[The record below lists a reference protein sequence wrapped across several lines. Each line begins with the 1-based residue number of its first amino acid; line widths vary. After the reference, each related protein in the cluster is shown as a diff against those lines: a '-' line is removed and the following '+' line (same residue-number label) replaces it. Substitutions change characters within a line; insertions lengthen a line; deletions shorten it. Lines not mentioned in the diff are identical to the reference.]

1 MNFLH
6 MMRSPISKDSNLSEV
21 FEYHLVYLFEQQFQV
36 HLYRIPITTENEIE
50 HAMSV
55 NSQQF
60 EK

>member
-1 MNFLH
+1 